1 MIDVGKA
8 IKSLELH
15 LAVLLCMIPREQ
27 ALEWFEKSLGNL
39 MITEEGKKY
48 LEKDHG

>member
-15 LAVLLCMIPREQ
+15 LSVLSFMIGRKQ
-27 ALEWFEKSLGNL
+27 AGKWYEKMLFNL
-39 MITEEGKKY
+39 MDTEEGKKY

>member
-15 LAVLLCMIPREQ
+15 LSILSFMIGRKQ
-27 ALEWFEKSLGNL
+27 AGEWYEKMLFKL
-39 MITEEGKKY
+39 MNTEEGKKY